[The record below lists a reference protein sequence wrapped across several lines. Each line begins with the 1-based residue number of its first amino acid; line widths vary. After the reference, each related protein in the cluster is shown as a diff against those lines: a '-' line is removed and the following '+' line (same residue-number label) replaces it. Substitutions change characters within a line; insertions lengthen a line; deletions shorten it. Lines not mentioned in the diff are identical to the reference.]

1 MRGKLSVYNIK
12 RNQIGSPPQVRGKR
26 YRRIYNIK
34 SGNGSPPQ
42 VRGKREVRTTPR
54 VTLRIT
60 PAGAGK
66 TFSPAVN
73 YRNKKDHPRRCGEN
87 RQAATNKAAGAGSP
101 PQVRGKQGACIN
113 QRRYQ
118 RITPAGAGKT
128 VRVYVAKSG
137 STDHPRRCGENQKV
151 LRNILRLPGSPP
163 QVRGKRF
170 IIRCGKVT
178 TRITPAGAGKTH
190 SLYTFRNLLQDHPR
204 RCGENIIPQKIVF
217 HIIGS
222 PPQVRGKHIIA
233 EWFN

>member
-128 VRVYVAKSG
+128 RRFYEIFYG
-137 STDHPRRCGENQKV
+137 FPDHPRRCGENIVRAK
-151 LRNILRLPGSPP
+151 RYTPSPGSPP
-163 QVRGKRF
+163 QVRGKHSQITKF
-170 IIRCGKVT
+170 LTWDG
-178 TRITPAGAGKTH
+178 ITPAGAGKT
-190 SLYTFRNLLQDHPR
+190 
-204 RCGENIIPQKIVF
+204 
-217 HIIGS
+217 
-222 PPQVRGKHIIA
+222 
-233 EWFN
+233 

>member
-73 YRNKKDHPRRCGEN
+73 YRNKKDPPRRCGEN

-118 RITPAGAGKT
+118 
-128 VRVYVAKSG
+128 
-137 STDHPRRCGENQKV
+137 
-151 LRNILRLPGSPP
+151 
-163 QVRGKRF
+163 
-170 IIRCGKVT
+170 
-178 TRITPAGAGKTH
+178 RITPAGAGKTH

>member
-66 TFSPAVN
+66 TGKPRQTRQRAQ
-73 YRNKKDHPRRCGEN
+73 DHPRRCGEN
-87 RQAATNKAAGAGSP
+87 KVLASTSGGINGSP
-101 PQVRGKQGACIN
+101 PQVRGKQYASMW
-113 QRRYQ
+113 QKAAA

-128 VRVYVAKSG
+128 RRFYEIFYG
-137 STDHPRRCGENQKV
+137 FPDHPRRCGENV
-151 LRNILRLPGSPP
+151 S
-163 QVRGKRF
+163 
-170 IIRCGKVT
+170 
-178 TRITPAGAGKTH
+178 
-190 SLYTFRNLLQDHPR
+190 
-204 RCGENIIPQKIVF
+204 
-217 HIIGS
+217 
-222 PPQVRGKHIIA
+222 
-233 EWFN
+233 

>member
-87 RQAATNKAAGAGSP
+87 
-101 PQVRGKQGACIN
+101 
-113 QRRYQ
+113 
-118 RITPAGAGKT
+118 
-128 VRVYVAKSG
+128 
-137 STDHPRRCGENQKV
+137 QKV

-204 RCGENIIPQKIVF
+204 RCGENPVF
-217 HIIGS
+217 
-222 PPQVRGKHIIA
+222 
-233 EWFN
+233 

>member
-137 STDHPRRCGENQKV
+137 STDHPRRCGENSFLIYFSKP
-151 LRNILRLPGSPP
+151 IAGSPP
-163 QVRGKRF
+163 QVRGK
-170 IIRCGKVT
+170 
-178 TRITPAGAGKTH
+178 
-190 SLYTFRNLLQDHPR
+190 L
-204 RCGENIIPQKIVF
+204 
-217 HIIGS
+217 
-222 PPQVRGKHIIA
+222 
-233 EWFN
+233 

>member
-1 MRGKLSVYNIK
+1 MFVLMFPFTWDHPRGCGENCSLGRWINQRAGITPADAGKTRTSTAHGSRAQDHPRGCGENCAGILIREGVIGSPPRMRGKLSVYNIK

-87 RQAATNKAAGAGSP
+87 DIVTYSAVQALGSP
-101 PQVRGKQGACIN
+101 PQVRGKLGQNANGVPLI
-113 QRRYQ
+113 

-128 VRVYVAKSG
+128 YFCHF
-137 STDHPRRCGENQKV
+137 TIH
-151 LRNILRLPGSPP
+151 
-163 QVRGKRF
+163 
-170 IIRCGKVT
+170 
-178 TRITPAGAGKTH
+178 
-190 SLYTFRNLLQDHPR
+190 
-204 RCGENIIPQKIVF
+204 
-217 HIIGS
+217 
-222 PPQVRGKHIIA
+222 
-233 EWFN
+233 

>member
-87 RQAATNKAAGAGSP
+87 RQAATTSGGINGSP
-101 PQVRGKQGACIN
+101 PQVRGKLIPYILFETYC
-113 QRRYQ
+113 

-128 VRVYVAKSG
+128 YY
-137 STDHPRRCGENQKV
+137 RRMVQ
-151 LRNILRLPGSPP
+151 LR
-163 QVRGKRF
+163 
-170 IIRCGKVT
+170 
-178 TRITPAGAGKTH
+178 
-190 SLYTFRNLLQDHPR
+190 LQDHPR
-204 RCGENIIPQKIVF
+204 RCGENDSLKK
-217 HIIGS
+217 HIAEIAGS
-222 PPQVRGKHIIA
+222 PPQVRGKPSLLTYPRSRRRITPA
-233 EWFN
+233 GAGKTTFG

>member
-1 MRGKLSVYNIK
+1 M
-12 RNQIGSPPQVRGKR
+12 RGKR

-128 VRVYVAKSG
+128 QSSDVSTLSA
-137 STDHPRRCGENQKV
+137 TDHPRRCGENDV
-151 LRNILRLPGSPP
+151 RLRKFDPVPGSPP
-163 QVRGKRF
+163 QVRGKRS
-170 IIRCGKVT
+170 RHAGSLRRE
-178 TRITPAGAGKTH
+178 RITPAGAGKTAAQK
-190 SLYTFRNLLQDHPR
+190 TQDR
-204 RCGENIIPQKIVF
+204 DQ
-217 HIIGS
+217 
-222 PPQVRGKHIIA
+222 
-233 EWFN
+233 